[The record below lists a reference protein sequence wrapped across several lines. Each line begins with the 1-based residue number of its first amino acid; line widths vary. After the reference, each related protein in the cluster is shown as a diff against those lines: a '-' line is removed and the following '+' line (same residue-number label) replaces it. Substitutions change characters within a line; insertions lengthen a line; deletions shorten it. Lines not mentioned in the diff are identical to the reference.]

1 VRSTDIPSYKF
12 SNGGSTDPVAQWQRQ
27 MERELRSSADELA
40 GKALSDNSSPLNP
53 RAMCMHLCMHC

>member
-1 VRSTDIPSYKF
+1 M
-12 SNGGSTDPVAQWQRQ
+12 GGPLDPIAQWQRQ

-40 GKALSDNSSPLNP
+40 EKELSDNSSPLNP